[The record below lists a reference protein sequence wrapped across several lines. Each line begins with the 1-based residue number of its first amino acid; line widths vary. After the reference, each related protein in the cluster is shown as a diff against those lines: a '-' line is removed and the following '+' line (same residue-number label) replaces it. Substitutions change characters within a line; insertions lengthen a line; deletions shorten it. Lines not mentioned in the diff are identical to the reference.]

1 MSLNEEVELLRNIPL
16 FAALQPAKLKLLAF
30 TSQRLTFAAGHSVFH
45 QGEVGD
51 SAYIIVTGEANVI
64 IETPSGPFKVATLGK
79 NDFVGEIAI
88 LCNVPRTATITAASE
103 LTTLRIS
110 KDLFVKL
117 LAEFPEMAV
126 EMLRVLAQRLE
137 RTTADLLEIRAK
149 LERQAP

>member
-1 MSLNEEVELLRNIPL
+1 MSLNEEVDLLRNIPL

-30 TSQRLTFAAGHSVFH
+30 TSQRLTFAVGHSLFH

-51 SAYIIVTGEANVI
+51 SAYIIVAGEANVI

-103 LTTLRIS
+103 LTALRIS

-137 RTTADLLEIRAK
+137 HTTSDLLETRAR
-149 LERQAP
+149 LEGRAP